1 MTSSIMAQLQQEHTI
16 TVLVENHPGVLA
28 RVAGLF
34 ARRGF
39 NIESLAVS
47 VTDKPEVSRM
57 TIVVG
62 GDLRVLEQITKQLNK
77 LVEVLKVVDYSE
89 TAAVERELA
98 LIKVNAESKDRA
110 EIMQIVEIFRGRII
124 DMSDKTFIIEVTGST
139 DKLDKITDLLTA
151 YGIRELVRT
160 GIIAMARGAKTAS
173 RTGREVT
180 GGLECFSSMRYSGSH
195 TGMGDLHELVDLGM
209 IGRLFSIAAIAGPA
223 AGLLIGGITGS
234 RNKNVKRGM
243 LFGLLWGLLGV
254 LNWLL
259 WRTYNAI
266 TDRNGLDTV
275 KNLVLNL
282 ALFVLVGVVIGICAA
297 RISRSKPP

>member
-1 MTSSIMAQLQQEHTI
+1 MSNSILAQIQQQHTI

-28 RVAGLF
+28 RVSGLF
-34 ARRGF
+34 ARRGY

-89 TAAVERELA
+89 TAAVERDLA
-98 LIKVNAESKDRA
+98 LIKVNAEAKDRA

-124 DMSDKTFIIEVTGST
+124 DMSEKTFIIEVTGSV
-139 DKLDKITDLLTA
+139 DKLDKVIDLLSA

-173 RTGREVT
+173 RAGREVT
-180 GGLECFSSMRYSGSH
+180 
-195 TGMGDLHELVDLGM
+195 D
-209 IGRLFSIAAIAGPA
+209 
-223 AGLLIGGITGS
+223 
-234 RNKNVKRGM
+234 
-243 LFGLLWGLLGV
+243 
-254 LNWLL
+254 
-259 WRTYNAI
+259 
-266 TDRNGLDTV
+266 
-275 KNLVLNL
+275 
-282 ALFVLVGVVIGICAA
+282 
-297 RISRSKPP
+297 

>member
-1 MTSSIMAQLQQEHTI
+1 MMSNVIMAQLQQQHTV

-62 GDLRVLEQITKQLNK
+62 GDHHVLEQITKQLNK
-77 LVEVLKVVDYSE
+77 LVEVMKVVDYTE

-98 LIKVNAESKDRA
+98 LIKVNADAKDRG

-139 DKLDKITDLLTA
+139 DKMDKITSLLEV

-160 GIIAMARGAKTAS
+160 GIIAMARGTKTAN
-173 RTGREVT
+173 RAGRD
-180 GGLECFSSMRYSGSH
+180 SN
-195 TGMGDLHELVDLGM
+195 D
-209 IGRLFSIAAIAGPA
+209 
-223 AGLLIGGITGS
+223 
-234 RNKNVKRGM
+234 
-243 LFGLLWGLLGV
+243 
-254 LNWLL
+254 
-259 WRTYNAI
+259 
-266 TDRNGLDTV
+266 
-275 KNLVLNL
+275 
-282 ALFVLVGVVIGICAA
+282 
-297 RISRSKPP
+297 